1 MGENYKRLFYPSFS
15 DGYFCWRW
23 LVVRG
28 IYRIVDA
35 NFNRAREGL
44 RVIEEL
50 ARFILDDA
58 CLSGR
63 LKHLRHRLRVIQQ
76 TFPGGVKEFLAA
88 RDAGTD
94 VGLSCREEKELDRL
108 SCLELMLANFKRV
121 QEALRVLEEY
131 AKFVSTGREF
141 KEMRFEIYEL
151 EKEMAGR
158 LTKLN
163 AAQNLVDYALY
174 VIVQEEF
181 SRGRLL
187 VEVTGAAIAGGA
199 TVIQLRD
206 KESSTRRLVEIGREL
221 RRLTQE
227 KEATFIINDRVDV
240 ALAVQADG
248 VHLGQEDLPVA
259 ATRQILGKEK
269 IIGVSAHTLEQAGQA
284 QQQGADYIGVG
295 PIFETQTKDVGYSP
309 VGIKFLRLVAKEV
322 EIPKVAIGG
331 ITAQNAFEIVSAGAD
346 GVAVVTAVV
355 AAPDITAAAS
365 VLRAEVESARTH
377 RSRYKAE

>member
-1 MGENYKRLFYPSFS
+1 M
-15 DGYFCWRW
+15 
-23 LVVRG
+23 VRG
-28 IYRIVDA
+28 VYRIIDA

-58 CLSGR
+58 CLAGR
-63 LKHLRHRLRVIQQ
+63 LKHFRHRLRVIQQ

-88 RDAGTD
+88 RDADTD

-121 QEALRVLEEY
+121 QEALRVMEEY
-131 AKFVSTGREF
+131 AKFVSTGKEF

-158 LTKLN
+158 LTRIN
-163 AAQNLVDYALY
+163 DAQNLVDYAFY

-181 SRGRLL
+181 SRGRSLM
-187 VEVTGAAIAGGA
+187 EITAAAIAGGV

-206 KESSTRRLVEIGREL
+206 KESSARRLVETGRKL

-227 KEATFIINDRVDV
+227 KGVTLIINDRVDI
-240 ALAVQADG
+240 ALAVEADG
-248 VHLGQEDLPVA
+248 VHLGQDDLPVVTA
-259 ATRQILGKEK
+259 RQVLGKEK
-269 IIGVSAHTLEQAGQA
+269 LIGISTHTLEEAVRA

-295 PIFETQTKDVGYSP
+295 PIFETQTKDAGYGP
-309 VGIKFLRLVAKEV
+309 LGIEFLRLVARGVK
-322 EIPKVAIGG
+322 IPKVAIGG
-331 ITAQNAFEIVSAGAD
+331 ITAQNAFETMSAGAD
-346 GVAVVTAVV
+346 GVAVVTAVL
-355 AAPDITAAAS
+355 AAPDIAAAAS
-365 VLRAEVESARTH
+365 ALRAEVERARTSGP
-377 RSRYKAE
+377 RCRVE